1 MNGFIKKISQK
12 LATVTAV
19 YRIAWTSVAK
29 DFANSHAMK
38 FGVKFTTLFQSS
50 HFDCQLH
57 NETVK
62 FMANDRNFQRPVPF
76 IFMNGTYFG
85 GHILV
90 VTVELS
96 YFKNYPKRWKF
107 SKVIT
112 AKLKVME
119 NWTGSWKKTMTRAQ
133 KRMYPV

>member
-1 MNGFIKKISQK
+1 
-12 LATVTAV
+12 
-19 YRIAWTSVAK
+19 
-29 DFANSHAMK
+29 
-38 FGVKFTTLFQSS
+38 
-50 HFDCQLH
+50 
-57 NETVK
+57 
-62 FMANDRNFQRPVPF
+62 MANDRNFQRPVPF

-96 YFKNYPKRWKF
+96 YFKNYPKQWKF
-107 SKVIT
+107 SKVIA